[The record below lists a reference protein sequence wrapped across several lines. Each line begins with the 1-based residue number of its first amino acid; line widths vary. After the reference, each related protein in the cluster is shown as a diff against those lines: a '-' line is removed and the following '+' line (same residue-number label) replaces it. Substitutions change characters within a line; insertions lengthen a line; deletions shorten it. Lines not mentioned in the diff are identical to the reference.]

1 MDHKNIISLRKS
13 PLFLERAIAYFQS
26 KWADDN
32 TKMVYDDCLRHSLK
46 TENPL
51 PQWYLLMDND
61 EIIGCA
67 GLVTN
72 DFNSRMDLYPW
83 LAALFIEE
91 NYRGNNYASL
101 LIRQAKKDTADAGFT
116 KLYLTT
122 HHTSYYERFG
132 FTYIGECYHPWGEHS
147 RIYEINLSSL

>member
-1 MDHKNIISLRKS
+1 MTIISLREY
-13 PLFLERAIAYFQS
+13 PRYLEQFIAYFQS

-32 TKMVYDDCLRHSLK
+32 SKMVYDDCFRHCLK
-46 TENPL
+46 TNNPL

-61 EIIGCA
+61 SIIGCA
-67 GLVTN
+67 GLITN

-91 NYRGNNYASL
+91 EHRGHDYGRL
-101 LIRQAKKDTADAGFT
+101 LIEAAGKDAKKTDF
-116 KLYLTT
+116 KRLYLCTE
-122 HHTSYYERFG
+122 HTSYYERLG

-147 RIYEINLSSL
+147 RIYETYL